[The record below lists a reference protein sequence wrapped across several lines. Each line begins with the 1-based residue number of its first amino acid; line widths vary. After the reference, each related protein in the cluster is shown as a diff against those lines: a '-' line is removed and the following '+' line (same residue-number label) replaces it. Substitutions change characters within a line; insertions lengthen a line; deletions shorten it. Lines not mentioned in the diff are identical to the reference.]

1 MAADNTFLV
10 NMKVV
15 GDISDARSNIEALQ
29 KSFSKIK
36 LPDKIGDSLSKK
48 IGEFYKEYEKYQKK
62 ISEGVKTQGDY
73 NQVEK
78 SLNRMRGLYQEIGK
92 EADKVTKLDLAELI
106 DTDTGDFKKVV
117 DDIRKTIE
125 SINKVKVDPKGLTSA
140 FDQIKSVTKNTK
152 IVGKDGI
159 LGQLIGHLN
168 TGEVDKAKQKLQE
181 LQAYAQKVAPRLTE
195 SGARAPGT
203 LSTESYQS
211 LVNALQIVSTAFDKA
226 EAEADPFIQKLKELQ
241 AQLERDKV
249 AASQDIVGDA
259 SKFKAQAKNVDSVT
273 ESLKRMHAEEFNF
286 NREAQNID
294 RQIQSYFGL
303 SQMIRKVGDIA
314 RDAFATVKELDKAMT
329 QTAVVTNFSVG
340 DMWDMLPTYTAQANQ
355 LGSTIKD
362 VYEAATLY
370 YQQGLNTNQAMGL
383 ANETLK
389 MARIAGLG
397 AAEATDMMTAALR
410 GFNMEINQQSAQK
423 INDIYSEL
431 AAITA
436 SDTAEIGS
444 AMERTASIANSANM
458 EFATT
463 SAFLAQMIETTREA
477 PENLGTAM
485 KTIVA
490 RFQEMKQDPTKLIDS
505 EGVAMD
511 ANKVDKALKTIGV
524 NLMNT
529 KGEFRDLDDVFLD
542 ISQRWDSLTQ
552 GQQRYIA
559 TIAAGSRQQSR
570 FIAMMS
576 NYERTMELVDAA
588 NNSAGASQRQ
598 FEKTLDSMEAKLNK
612 LKNAWDQFTMGLMNN
627 QIIKLGVDAL
637 TGFLTVTNKIINALS
652 SLTGPFQGVT
662 KSVLTLVST
671 LGMLNFGKKA
681 ARGLVMG
688 GAAWFKSE
696 KGGFLGNFA
705 QGFKNGDIEAQASG
719 TRSGITWS
727 QAASKAINSNAGTLK
742 QAMHTAFDFDQ
753 VGSPELI
760 EQSLIGALQAIR
772 DSSPLFGEEGQ
783 EAGDEFIEKFVNAV
797 KNGESSINGALQQA
811 LDESK
816 SDLNIEE
823 LGEAIQQGSRSSLDL
838 DKMSTGFKDLTKTA
852 SSAGDSIR
860 QFGYALQGTPL
871 EGFGNTLIRIG
882 NLMDSAARTAQTF
895 GKNFSKAIEAAG
907 NASGAGG
914 KTSTFFKEMFPN
926 LTKIIGLLWKIP
938 LPLKIIMAVA
948 LAAGAIALKVAH
960 DNKKALESA
969 SDAAAKAS
977 EAYDSAKQETSEL
990 ADAIEQVKSNEDAF
1004 EGLVAGTAAFNEQLV
1019 TANEQIM
1026 ELIKKYPMLIE
1037 EGKDYVTTDKNGLM
1051 HINQQGLDAVRDYQ
1065 RQKQANASALS
1076 IIQTA
1081 DLNTVETKQKVAQM
1095 RKVKGEE
1102 TLEQYGQR
1110 QKEADLLEQQA
1121 QAQADMAK
1129 LSAVNMS
1136 LVDKEIHN
1144 REKVSA
1150 ILADQY
1156 DARKEA
1162 VNLEG
1167 QSIHDLK
1174 QQYADFY
1181 GYKYDKSTKKITDIE
1196 GNEIEVDKATVKDAV
1211 KEMTVITSFEADG
1224 KSLDS
1229 MLNHIDNT
1237 FSDTLGDTFE
1247 DSGHLFSDIL
1257 SNNIDVDDDLIKKVL
1272 ENPEKI
1278 QDAVDSLSEKE
1289 IAAVLGV
1296 TTDAVAAAPDQYKDE
1311 LTSKLTERATNI
1323 AETQAQTY
1331 TDLATMM
1338 AQTVGTSVI
1347 DGNGEV
1353 IAKISEEQKTAINE
1367 QLSKLT
1373 SEQKNMLSSIGT
1385 ALQEG
1390 AGTDSMRTFIKQA
1403 TDIYTSGAEKAVTD
1417 LDNIIQ
1423 GVNWDSPTARLKAYN
1438 DMIKDGVDPSVQKL
1452 GKSLLDSTDSANLLG
1467 EAFEEFYDST
1477 DFQEM
1482 AENMD
1487 KFVDSS
1493 GQLSASSIQEMAK
1506 ECSSLNNLLDTG
1518 AISAGGVAAA
1528 LNAMGSSG
1536 NITILDLNQNLL
1548 EFLSTANQL
1557 QDVLAEAHNLI
1568 ENFDWG
1574 VDTGESKDFAVDSTK
1589 KWKELYEGG
1598 EFGNQQ
1604 LENYAKFVLG
1614 QDRWN
1619 KELEKS
1625 GGNIEKAL
1633 DSMSDEILKY
1643 SDGFDDAWNEMAD
1656 STAKKYQDFHWDDST
1671 GDLIW
1676 ETNGRTTEQ
1685 LVEDLAKARGITQEW
1700 AKLMVEDFAN
1710 YSYDFK
1716 TELAG
1721 NDFAAALEKGDYI
1734 TSRTGGNDA
1743 VNVTRSEINTLA
1755 AAQNKTPEEIEE
1767 LIRTTVDES
1776 GKQLNVLEN
1785 VDANGQALLDETSIE
1800 QLNKDYSQQETN
1812 TKDQSWLSQYQAKD
1826 ADNKPIQNTTEL
1838 KSAISGAIADGF
1850 QADQATEM
1858 ARAEA
1863 AKAFAEGVDVFYD
1876 GVKLNEEDLA
1886 DSQAFADR
1894 IAEITDNARWNAVG
1908 EAIAQGYISYI
1919 KGNEDSSPANPSND
1933 WGSAKDGTEKGPSE
1947 PMNWGTGA
1955 DQEAALREEMRAK
1968 ARENWSQLW
1977 QSIKEGFSGG
1987 TPVEDPKAEAIQQS
2001 RENWKSIWEGVK
2013 TAFSSA
2019 EGVEDP
2025 KIEAAEKAKENW
2037 KSIWENVKKVF
2048 STTPDVDIDPKTNG
2062 GVQQQNGSG
2071 GTITT
2076 KTEGQVD
2083 VTYTGK
2089 IANSAELK
2097 ASLEQQI
2104 TSLLNSIA
2112 SQQSKMTATA
2122 TVNVKQG
2129 KLEKPKTQNATVN
2142 YTKGKQAKADNQS
2155 AKVDYTLGKQAP
2167 PQPKSTSVN
2176 YTLGSQANPSPK
2188 TVDISPHFVGTW
2200 EKTIKLNPSGARG
2213 INNNISTS
2221 PLPSFGSAAK
2231 GHYGTVGPKN
2241 KGGLTLTGEE
2251 GFEIAWLPSES
2262 KSMIVGAS
2270 GPQLLNLPPDAV
2282 VYTHE
2287 QSKKI
2292 VKQKSIPMGSHA
2304 GKHVKKQD
2312 TKKTTPQSNP
2322 STPPKTDPKDKNKDK
2337 DKDKEIKK
2345 IIVKAG
2351 KVSVYWENLA
2361 RKVEATQR
2369 KMDSNA
2375 KSFEN
2380 YLKKMKATLDLT
2392 GKSTSKGGG
2401 GGDAYIK
2408 SIKSYKTIN
2417 KEQEKQAKKALN
2429 KLDKN
2434 KTTSISY
2441 EQTVKTKKKG
2451 DKKWKTSKE
2460 TKKAKV
2466 KLSDYIKYN
2475 KDLDTYEIDQ
2485 KALDRVGLGYT
2496 DKKGKK
2502 HKGNKKKAEAIK
2514 QEAEKQINDKLSK
2527 RNTARDNIEKADE
2540 ALEKMGQDLYENFF
2554 KWKTEL
2560 TKIWNIT
2567 QQIENTTKKI
2577 NRNQAYSE
2585 LLEAQIASGK
2595 AKSNKQTL
2603 QSFKDNLVLQQQN
2616 LKKRQTSIAE
2626 NRAAVK
2632 NAWSKADEQATINN
2646 ITEKLRSNESKAKAK
2661 SDAIS
2666 KATDQKKK
2674 AEAKKQN
2681 AEAKKKNAL
2690 SVLSRASGLDAQINS
2705 INKRISNKKTS
2716 KEERNQLLHLRS
2728 SLMGQRS
2735 KLDTS
2740 KAQKDL
2746 AQANA
2751 DLAKAK
2757 TELNKAT
2764 TALKDANAMKGSS
2777 LNETEITAYKTQQKE
2792 LQDQIKA
2799 INKAREFTTFTQHAD
2814 GTIDIDFDTAA
2825 FEKAQQKGEIG
2836 TPMKEAIEEYIKG
2849 IQEAVDQLNEDY
2861 ATYTQEATE
2870 FYSTLAEL
2878 KDQWADS
2885 AAELVN
2891 ISEESN
2897 KKQLEQ
2903 AKKLSDSINQA
2914 LKNLL
2919 DDVKRKLDQRRQQ
2932 EDNAKTERDISK
2944 KQQRLAALQAD
2955 TSGGHQVEI
2964 AQLQQEIAQSQ
2975 QDYQRTLEDQ
2985 LLERLQNQA
2994 DEAARQREQQI
3005 ALQEALLN
3013 SVSNIEQVNA
3023 WMSDPE
3029 AYYAQ
3034 MKEAYRQANNYDEVT
3049 QAQQEKIDRDFET
3062 LYENITTNPEKQ
3074 LATETSIA
3082 QIQTYL
3088 DEIKKYQEQLHNELG
3103 TPEESGGKELTTS
3116 AEEKAEAARKKQL
3129 EEEAALKKKQQ
3140 EEEAAAKAREAAAR
3154 KKQQEEEARAKENQK
3169 KQEIKDAEAWY
3180 KSNKDKN
3187 KKGASIGMLSSSKSQ
3202 TKASDYYNF
3211 LMARG
3216 SKTNTGDKNWGKIG
3230 KDGYLKQVERG
3241 KTFGK
3246 SEYQVAKDLAN
3257 TSALTWKEVLTAA
3270 KEAGRKGKTVKAWD
3284 KNAKA
3289 DSAFRKAFESV
3300 YGKWSKFATGG
3311 LANYTGPAWL
3321 DGTPSKPE
3329 LVLSAKDTQNFIALK
3344 DILSKA
3350 MSSAGAIDDS
3360 YNNNA
3365 TYEININVDKI
3376 TSDYDVDKMAERVK
3390 KIIVKDSSY
3399 RNVTQVRKLR

>member
-1 MAADNTFLV
+1 MGDNTFVV

-15 GDISDARSNIEALQ
+15 GDISDARSNIDALQ
-29 KSFSKIK
+29 KSFSKLK
-36 LPDKIGDSLSKK
+36 LPDKIGDNLGKK
-48 IGEFYKEYEKYQKK
+48 ISEFYKEYEKYQKK

-211 LVNALQIVSTAFDKA
+211 LISALQVVSTAFDQA

-241 AQLERDKV
+241 TQLEKDKA
-249 AASQDIVGDA
+249 AASQDILGDA

-652 SLTGPFQGVT
+652 ALTGPFQGVT

-688 GAAWFKSE
+688 GAAWFKGE
-696 KGGFLGNFA
+696 KGGFLGNFT
-705 QGFKNGDIEAQASG
+705 QGFKGGSAEAQSG
-719 TRSGITWS
+719 GREAGITWT
-727 QAASKAINSNAGTLK
+727 QAATKAINSSSGTIKGAMRDAFNMQAAGSADLIRASFTEILNRIQVDSNNFGSGFEAEGREAGEAFK
-742 QAMHTAFDFDQ
+742 Q
-753 VGSPELI
+753 GLI
-760 EQSLIGALQAIR
+760 FEVESGQQSLRNALQ
-772 DSSPLFGEEGQ
+772 
-783 EAGDEFIEKFVNAV
+783 
-797 KNGESSINGALQQA
+797 
-811 LDESK
+811 
-816 SDLNIEE
+816 
-823 LGEAIQQGSRSSLDL
+823 EAIDVSGLELNADDLFAELEHASRAQLDP
-838 DKMSTGFKDLTKTA
+838 DKLSTGFEDLTKTA
-852 SSAGDSIR
+852 SSAGNSIR
-860 QFGYALQGTPL
+860 EFGYALQGTPL

-882 NLMDSAARTAQTF
+882 NLMDSASRMAKTF

-907 NASGAGG
+907 NVSGAGG

-926 LTKIIGLLWKIP
+926 LTKIIGLLWKMP

-1129 LSAVNMS
+1129 FSAVNMS

-1156 DARKEA
+1156 EARKDA
-1162 VNLEG
+1162 VDLEG
-1167 QSIHDLK
+1167 QSIHELK

-1196 GNEIEVDKATVKDAV
+1196 GNEIEVDKNTVKDAV

-1229 MLNHIDNT
+1229 MLNHVDNT
-1237 FSDTLGDTFE
+1237 FSNTLGDAFE

-1311 LTSKLTERATNI
+1311 LVNKLTERATNI

-1338 AQTVGTSVI
+1338 AQTVGTSVV
-1347 DGNGEV
+1347 DSNGEV
-1353 IAKISEEQKTAINE
+1353 IAKISEEQKATINE

-1403 TDIYTSGAEKAVTD
+1403 TDIYTSGAEDAITD
-1417 LDNIIQ
+1417 LDDIIQ

-1438 DMIKDGVDPSVQKL
+1438 DMIADGVDSSVQQL
-1452 GKSLLDSTDSANLLG
+1452 GQDLLNSTDSANLLG
-1467 EAFEEFYDST
+1467 EAFEEFYDSNE
-1477 DFQEM
+1477 FQEM

-1487 KFVDSS
+1487 KFADAS
-1493 GQLSASSIQEMAK
+1493 GKLSASSVEEMAK
-1506 ECSSLNNLLDTG
+1506 QCGSLNNLLDTG

-1536 NITILDLNQNLL
+1536 NITILDLNQHLL

-1557 QDVLAEAHNLI
+1557 EDVLSDAHNII

-1574 VDTGESKDFAVDSTK
+1574 IDTGESKDFAIDSTK

-1614 QDRWN
+1614 QERWN
-1619 KELEKS
+1619 QELEDA
-1625 GGNIEKAL
+1625 GGNIEQAL
-1633 DSMSDEILKY
+1633 ANMDKDISVYSEGFMDS
-1643 SDGFDDAWNEMAD
+1643 WREMAD
-1656 STAKKYQDFHWDDST
+1656 STNGRYADFHRGENNDI
-1671 GDLIW
+1671 IW

-1685 LVEDLAKARGITQEW
+1685 LVKDLATARGITEEW

-1716 TELAG
+1716 TELAS
-1721 NDFAAALEKGDYI
+1721 NDFTAALEKGDYI

-1743 VNVTRSEINTLA
+1743 VNVTRSEINALA

-1767 LIRTTVDES
+1767 LIRTTVDEN
-1776 GKQLNVLEN
+1776 GKQLDVLEN
-1785 VDANGQALLDETSIE
+1785 VDANGQALLDETSITD
-1800 QLNKDYSQQETN
+1800 LNKQYSEKETVG
-1812 TKDQSWLSQYQAKD
+1812 TDKEGQSWLSLYQKKD
-1826 ADNKPIQNTTEL
+1826 AEGVEIENTTDL
-1838 KSAISGAIADGF
+1838 KTAISGAVSDGL
-1850 QADQATEM
+1850 QSDQATEM
-1858 ARAEA
+1858 ARQEGL
-1863 AKAFAEGVDVFYD
+1863 KALQEGVEVFYD
-1876 GVKLNEEDLA
+1876 GVKLQQEDLA
-1886 DSQAFADR
+1886 DSQAFDDR
-1894 IAEITDNARWNAVG
+1894 IAKITDNARWNAVG

-1919 KGNEDSSPANPSND
+1919 KGNEDSSPTNSSND

-1947 PMNWGTGA
+1947 PINWDTGT
-1955 DQEAALREEMRAK
+1955 DQEVALREEMRAK

-1987 TPVEDPKAEAIQQS
+1987 TPIEDPKAEAIQQS

-2013 TAFSSA
+2013 TAFSSG
-2019 EGVEDP
+2019 EEVEDP
-2025 KIEAAEKAKENW
+2025 KIVAAEKAKENW
-2037 KSIWENVKKVF
+2037 KSIWEKVKEAF
-2048 STTPDVDIDPKTNG
+2048 STTPKIEPNTG
-2062 GVQQQNGSG
+2062 GAANSGQKSSSG
-2071 GTITT
+2071 GNSQTAN
-2076 KTEGQVD
+2076 QNLS
-2083 VTYTGK
+2083 VTYTGEV
-2089 IANSAELK
+2089 ANPDELK
-2097 ASLEQQI
+2097 ASLESQI
-2104 TSLLNSIA
+2104 TSILNQVTA
-2112 SQQSKMTATA
+2112 QTQKMQTS
-2122 TVNVKQG
+2122 VSV
-2129 KLEKPKTQNATVN
+2129 TVN
-2142 YTKGKQAKADNQS
+2142 YKKGEQAKAKKQTTTVDYKKGKQEKAEDKE
-2155 AKVDYTLGKQAP
+2155 AKVNYTLGTQAAP
-2167 PQPKSTSVN
+2167 TTKTATVN
-2176 YTLGSQANPSPK
+2176 YTLGSVP
-2188 TVDISPHFVGTW
+2188 TVPTQYA
-2200 EKTIKLNPSGARG
+2200 TLKLNLSESSKKFNVVPAFKGL
-2213 INNNISTS
+2213 NNKIVSST
-2221 PLPSFGSAAK
+2221 LPSFGSLAK
-2231 GHYGTVGPKN
+2231 GTKSRYGQVGPRN
-2241 KGGLTLTGEE
+2241 NGGLTLTGEK
-2251 GFEIAWLPSES
+2251 GFEIAWIPSENR
-2262 KSMIVGAS
+2262 SMIVGAN
-2270 GPQLLNLPPDAV
+2270 GPQMLNLPKDAV
-2282 VYTHE
+2282 VWTHE

-2292 VKQKSIPMGSHA
+2292 LKQKSIPAGSHA
-2304 GKHVKKQD
+2304 GLHDSEPTTASTKQS
-2312 TKKTTPQSNP
+2312 TTPK
-2322 STPPKTDPKDKNKDK
+2322 TPKTPKTPHSTTT
-2337 DKDKEIKK
+2337 DKEIAK
-2345 IIVKAG
+2345 IIHKAG
-2351 KVSVYWENLA
+2351 KITVWWENQT
-2361 RKVEATQR
+2361 RKVDGAQR
-2369 KMDSNA
+2369 KVDKALKQFETEIQKIGATRQSINTVTTQYKKQLNNSIDLNK
-2375 KSFEN
+2375 KSLAVAN
-2380 YLKKMKATLDLT
+2380 KQLRKLDT
-2392 GKSTSKGGG
+2392 KNSK
-2401 GGDAYIK
+2401 
-2408 SIKSYKTIN
+2408 KTISYEVTKTTTKN
-2417 KEQEKQAKKALN
+2417 GKTTKAKETKQGKINLKNFISYDAVNDTYVINQKALN
-2429 KLDKN
+2429 RVAKKN
-2434 KTTSISY
+2434 KS
-2441 EQTVKTKKKG
+2441 
-2451 DKKWKTSKE
+2451 
-2460 TKKAKV
+2460 
-2466 KLSDYIKYN
+2466 
-2475 KDLDTYEIDQ
+2475 
-2485 KALDRVGLGYT
+2485 
-2496 DKKGKK
+2496 
-2502 HKGNKKKAEAIK
+2502 KAEAIK
-2514 QEAEKQINDKLSK
+2514 DLADKEINDKLSK
-2527 RNTARDNIEKADE
+2527 RNTARDNLVKAQE
-2540 ALEKMGQDLYENFF
+2540 ALDKVNDEVYKSFYKWENSLNKVYLLSQKLEDLS
-2554 KWKTEL
+2554 
-2560 TKIWNIT
+2560 
-2567 QQIENTTKKI
+2567 
-2577 NRNQAYSE
+2577 NRLNV
-2585 LLEAQIASGK
+2585 
-2595 AKSNKQTL
+2595 T
-2603 QSFKDNLVLQQQN
+2603 
-2616 LKKRQTSIAE
+2616 
-2626 NRAAVK
+2626 
-2632 NAWSKADEQATINN
+2632 
-2646 ITEKLRSNESKAKAK
+2646 RSNE
-2661 SDAIS
+2661 DLI
-2666 KATDQKKK
+2666 
-2674 AEAKKQN
+2674 EARNN
-2681 AEAKKKNAL
+2681 AGFGRIDDGQRLLN
-2690 SVLSRASGLDAQINS
+2690 VL
-2705 INKRISNKKTS
+2705 
-2716 KEERNQLLHLRS
+2716 KEERNLMIQQLGANSANLEANAQAYADSLQLSTYAARYAKAPNSSEAKQDFTAAKLALKFLKDTGLNTKDTFDYDTAISKLEGKGYNEETINRIKEVLDKINENRNNLVNAQNETLTSATAIYNKLSEYQDFIAEFETDLLSGLEDQTEKEINKLDKLNS
-2728 SLMGQRS
+2728 SL
-2735 KLDTS
+2735 S
-2740 KAQKDL
+2740 KAYKDL
-2746 AQANA
+2746 
-2751 DLAKAK
+2751 L
-2757 TELNKAT
+2757 
-2764 TALKDANAMKGSS
+2764 
-2777 LNETEITAYKTQQKE
+2777 
-2792 LQDQIKA
+2792 DQVK
-2799 INKAREFTTFTQHAD
+2799 
-2814 GTIDIDFDTAA
+2814 
-2825 FEKAQQKGEIG
+2825 
-2836 TPMKEAIEEYIKG
+2836 
-2849 IQEAVDQLNEDY
+2849 
-2861 ATYTQEATE
+2861 
-2870 FYSTLAEL
+2870 
-2878 KDQWADS
+2878 
-2885 AAELVN
+2885 
-2891 ISEESN
+2891 
-2897 KKQLEQ
+2897 
-2903 AKKLSDSINQA
+2903 QA
-2914 LKNLL
+2914 L
-2919 DDVKRKLDQRRQQ
+2919 DERRQK
-2932 EDNAKTERDISK
+2932 EDNAKTEQDISR
-2944 KQQRLAALQAD
+2944 KQQRLSMLRAD
-2955 TSGGHQVEI
+2955 TSGGHQTEI
-2964 AQLQQEIAQSQ
+2964 AQLEREIGEAQQN
-2975 QDYQRTLEDQ
+2975 YQRSLEDQ
-2985 LLERLQNQA
+2985 LINKLQQQG
-2994 DEAARQREQQI
+2994 DEAEKQRQRQIELLQAQNELAKITGTNLEEVKEWLKNPKANEEQI
-3005 ALQEALLN
+3005 K
-3013 SVSNIEQVNA
+3013 NA
-3023 WMSDPE
+3023 WLSGKGYNE
-3029 AYYAQ
+3029 A
-3034 MKEAYRQANNYDEVT
+3034 T
-3049 QAQQEKIDRDFET
+3049 
-3062 LYENITTNPEKQ
+3062 P
-3074 LATETSIA
+3074 TE
-3082 QIQTYL
+3082 QKNL
-3088 DEIKKYQEQLHNELG
+3088 
-3103 TPEESGGKELTTS
+3103 
-3116 AEEKAEAARKKQL
+3116 L
-3129 EEEAALKKKQQ
+3129 EEWNLTWAKYGAYSNEAKNLETA
-3140 EEEAAAKAREAAAR
+3140 
-3154 KKQQEEEARAKENQK
+3154 
-3169 KQEIKDAEAWY
+3169 I
-3180 KSNKDKN
+3180 KSNKTLTNVESTVTNIDKTLSQKVGYDAKSFKN
-3187 KKGASIGMLSSSKSQ
+3187 SGGTVKEAKLAGFSAKQLKEGGYSDKSIVNAGYKKKDLAEAGITAKNLKTSGVSVSTAKNAGFNAKELKENGYTLKELIKGGYNYKQLTGAGFKATDIRKIVNANTAKSIGMPDKTIAKQ
-3202 TKASDYYNF
+3202 YGATKALKAGVS
-3211 LMARG
+3211 G
-3216 SKTNTGDKNWGKIG
+3216 STVQKTLDTSTAKIQKIINQNKKDKAT
-3230 KDGYLKQVERG
+3230 Q
-3241 KTFGK
+3241 
-3246 SEYQVAKDLAN
+3246 KDLAGTKATIDTN
-3257 TSALTWKEVLTAA
+3257 GKTKGGNIKGTVSASGKTAAANKGSALYTQKIDTKTGKTTGKATITSIDKLTPTLFAA
-3270 KEAGRKGKTVKAWD
+3270 NKKEATDALISAIKNTKVGSVINKNMKSFVGTAGIAGKTYKLQNGIVASVGGDGKIYYNYGKAGVQIWD
-3284 KNAKA
+3284 AAAGKLTLEKYNKKNFIAKA
-3289 DSAFRKAFESV
+3289 KKNNTVSREYKQV
-3300 YGKWSKFATGG
+3300 LKKNGITKFATGG
-3311 LANYTGPAWL
+3311 LATQTGPAWL

-3329 LVLSAKDTQNFIALK
+3329 LVLNSTDTKNFLTLK

-3350 MSSAGAIDDS
+3350 MNSIGSTDNTTYGDVM
-3360 YNNNA
+3360 
-3365 TYEININVDKI
+3365 YEININVDKI
-3376 TSDYDVDKMAERVK
+3376 EKDYDVDKVVDKVK
-3390 KIIVKDSSY
+3390 REIVKGAGY
-3399 RNVTQVRKLR
+3399 RNVTQVRNLR